1 MTIPTRIERLRDRM
15 KAENIQMYIIPMKNT
30 YLNSDLEE
38 PDMRIKYVSGF
49 DGSAGLIFI
58 TQNKISLFVD
68 GRYTLQAK
76 LQVNSNIYEI
86 NELNFQKSIEWIKIN
101 LEKNSRIGF
110 DPKLHSIDE
119 IENYTNK
126 LENNLIS
133 FVSIDQNLVDLIRT
147 DLTSIKSKDY
157 VLSII
162 DKKNSGLSILEKL
175 SYLRIK
181 YLKKDNELIFTQ
193 DNDIVSWISNLRALS
208 KEYTPSILGS
218 CILTKNNCYLLIP
231 HNQILPYKSNPQYSE
246 IEFLDEDQFDYLLNS
261 ELNEINIVKI
271 DKKNTSVYFKEKFI
285 KKGYELISFNELEKE
300 KSIKNET
307 ELKNIMSSH
316 IYDGQA
322 ICNFIYWLKNASKKN
337 PVDEIT
343 IINKLEQ
350 YRTRLTT
357 NYLGPSFPAI
367 VGFREN
373 GAIIHYRAKNQS
385 CKKISGGG
393 LILIDSGGQYKYGTT
408 DITRTLLIG
417 DSNKTYSRLYTI
429 VLKAHIALARRVFD
443 SNTTGSEL
451 DKSSREIIESYGYN
465 YNHGTGHG
473 VGYLLSVHEGPLAIS
488 PKESRSGF
496 CENMVFSNEPGIY
509 IEGELGIRI
518 ENLMVIRKDTSLDN
532 TEKLY
537 FEPISFA
544 PFERNLIDKDI
555 LNKKE
560 VDWINK
566 YHEKVYKKLSIGLGI
581 ETKEWLSEETA
592 SI

>member
-76 LQVNSNIYEI
+76 LQVDSNIYEI

-208 KEYTPSILGS
+208 KEYTPSILGT
-218 CILTKNNCYLLIP
+218 CILTKNNCYVLIP

-322 ICNFIYWLKNASKKN
+322 ICNFIYWLKNASKKK
-337 PVDEIT
+337 PVDEII

-350 YRTRLTT
+350 YRSRSST

-408 DITRTLLIG
+408 DITRTFLIG

>member
-76 LQVNSNIYEI
+76 LQVDSNIYEI

-322 ICNFIYWLKNASKKN
+322 ICNFIYWLKNASKKK
-337 PVDEIT
+337 PVDEII

-350 YRTRLTT
+350 YRSRSST

-451 DKSSREIIESYGYN
+451 DKSSREVIESYGYN

-518 ENLMVIRKDTSLDN
+518 ENLMVIRKDTSVDN
-532 TEKLY
+532 TDKLY

>member
-76 LQVNSNIYEI
+76 LQVDSNIYEI
-86 NELNFQKSIEWIKIN
+86 NELNFQRSIEWIKIN

-208 KEYTPSILGS
+208 KEYTPSILGT
-218 CILTKNNCYLLIP
+218 CILTKNNCYVLIP

-246 IEFLDEDQFDYLLNS
+246 IKFLDEDQFDYLLNS

-322 ICNFIYWLKNASKKN
+322 ICKFIYWLKNASKKK
-337 PVDEIT
+337 PVDEII

-350 YRTRLTT
+350 YRSRSST

-518 ENLMVIRKDTSLDN
+518 ENLMVIRKDTSVDN
-532 TEKLY
+532 TDKLY

>member
-76 LQVNSNIYEI
+76 LQVDSNIYEI
-86 NELNFQKSIEWIKIN
+86 NELNFQKNIEWIKIN
-101 LEKNSRIGF
+101 LEKDSRIGF

-322 ICNFIYWLKNASKKN
+322 ICKFIYWLKNASKKK
-337 PVDEIT
+337 PVDEII

-350 YRTRLTT
+350 YRSRSST

-518 ENLMVIRKDTSLDN
+518 ENLMVIRKDTSVDN
-532 TEKLY
+532 TDKLY